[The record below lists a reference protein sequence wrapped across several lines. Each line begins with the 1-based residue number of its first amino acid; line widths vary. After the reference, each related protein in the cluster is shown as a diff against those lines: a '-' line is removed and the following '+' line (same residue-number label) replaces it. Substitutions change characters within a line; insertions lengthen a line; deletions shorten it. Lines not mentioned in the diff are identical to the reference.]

1 MDTLGQVESV
11 MAKLLP
17 DGKLL
22 RKLCVEMTETK
33 VDSLRDGDLFEDN
46 LKVWVADK
54 QKEISIFI
62 QGVMQDAFVASVLV

>member
-46 LKVWVADK
+46 LKDWVADK